1 MVHTRKFTY
10 EQDYRDL
17 LRELNKQKKMN
28 IKFIKDLPLTQ
39 KEVFKELGADITVAG
54 FVGEAGSG
62 IVNGVG
68 DEPKLP
74 KNHDVVFI
82 R

>member
-1 MVHTRKFTY
+1 M
-10 EQDYRDL
+10 
-17 LRELNKQKKMN
+17 QKKMN
-28 IKFIKDLPLTQ
+28 LKFIKDLPIIQ
-39 KEVFKELGADITVAG
+39 SEVFKELGADITVAG

-62 IVNGVG
+62 LINGVG

-74 KNHDVVFI
+74 KNNDVVFI